1 MLQSYWA
8 PSALLCFQLV
18 RVLRNWDLLSGV
30 KVRYA
35 VVVQIVELYFNFQCL
50 LYHSHIFL
58 PVCFCCCSR
67 DDEQIGS
74 ETPSQGR
81 LSQMPDVG
89 ASDGRRP
96 GANLMELMNKVHKGG
111 LTNEEAPPHH
121 SITYFSL
128 LGWTC

>member
-1 MLQSYWA
+1 MPLTS
-8 PSALLCFQLV
+8 
-18 RVLRNWDLLSGV
+18 
-30 KVRYA
+30 
-35 VVVQIVELYFNFQCL
+35 LY
-50 LYHSHIFL
+50 YHIFL

-121 SITYFSL
+121 SITYFPPGMDVLTKSW
-128 LGWTC
+128 LGSFGVIILVPRTRGLV